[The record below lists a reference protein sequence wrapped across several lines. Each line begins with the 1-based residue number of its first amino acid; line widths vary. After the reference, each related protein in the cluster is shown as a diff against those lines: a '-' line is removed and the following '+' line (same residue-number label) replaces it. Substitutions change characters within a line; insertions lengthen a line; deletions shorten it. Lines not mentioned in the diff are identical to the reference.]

1 MLKVVKRP
9 PPATVATLRC
19 SGTKGKVEEKM
30 YHRHSTRLLKFGLQK
45 TPRMKECLY
54 KFFPICKAGSS
65 ILSYGLFWG
74 IIYGITAPFLKITL
88 NASSSGTTT
97 LVYYY
102 LTWLMEPM
110 AGLVFG
116 CLSIVYISSPQVR
129 SPKRTGLFWATLV
142 SAALLFSSSILFFVC
157 IPTLNEESSN
167 STKIIPITIFT
178 VILFAAMMVSINGY
192 MSVLNLVAQP
202 EANNAAH
209 YGLAPGFNAVGQMI
223 ATGIIIYFCRNNSV
237 DNAAPAIFGVSFV
250 FISIFIIISLTCG
263 QYWPCGQCCK
273 VSSGDEGW
281 EEKVDVKYIIAK
293 NEDESKRNFVAEE
306 EEEEEEDDDDDD
318 DDDDDK
324 VSIWLVFLFVIA
336 CWIALFAFLPWSVDW
351 YASTYYSDKVGSPKY
366 NRGVE
371 IASWARFYQQL
382 VMAGCSFFML
392 FVSKC
397 FFKNNHQSNS
407 RRRQEKLKLGVTW
420 IFTLTGL
427 TVYSG
432 CLFVA
437 AFTDNPNLTYAAF
450 VVSGIGM
457 AAIFPLNGLQTYH
470 IFSWLVRKREHTTT
484 IMNSDNHNHNHN
496 HNKTVAAPP
505 PPPFACTHYYD
516 HRQKINAAA
525 MIGQII
531 ILSVAYFAFH
541 FNYKWL
547 LVTGGTASGIA
558 IFLGMLLIVVRSY
571 NFENMIITD
580 RVVVVLPVNDS
591 AADLKTGPASDDK
604 LERSENLDDYKSFSE
619 SDIDEYT
626 RSEAKRLN
634 SVNV

>member
-157 IPTLNEESSN
+157 IPTLNEDSSN

-223 ATGIIIYFCRNNSV
+223 ATGIIIYFGQNNNNPV
-237 DNAAPAIFGVSFV
+237 DNTASAIVRVSFV

-273 VSSGDEGW
+273 VSSGDEER
-281 EEKVDVKYIIAK
+281 EEEDGKYIIIK
-293 NEDESKRNFVAEE
+293 NEDESKRNHPADEV
-306 EEEEEEDDDDDD
+306 
-318 DDDDDK
+318 
-324 VSIWLVFLFVIA
+324 VIWFIFLFIIA

-351 YASTYYSDKVGSPKY
+351 YASTYYSDEVGSPEY

-382 VMAGCSFFML
+382 VMGGYSFFML
-392 FVSKC
+392 FVSKSLS
-397 FFKNNHQSNS
+397 KNKHRWSNNNS
-407 RRRQEKLKLGVTW
+407 NDDILRPQEELKLYATW
-420 IFTLTGL
+420 ALILIGL
-427 TVYSG
+427 TVYSV
-432 CLFVA
+432 CLLVA
-437 AFTDNPNLTYAAF
+437 ALTDNPDLAYAAF

-457 AAIFPLNGLQTYH
+457 AAILPLNSFQIYH
-470 IFSWLVRKREHTTT
+470 IFPSSVKRKHTITT
-484 IMNSDNHNHNHN
+484 INNYNDNDNE
-496 HNKTVAAPP
+496 TVAAPP
-505 PPPFACTHYYD
+505 PPPLVCTGCYD
-516 HRQKINAAA
+516 NCQKVNAAA

-531 ILSVAYFAFH
+531 ILSVTCFVFH
-541 FNYKWL
+541 FNYKWV
-547 LVTGGTASGIA
+547 LVTGSAASGIA
-558 IFLGMLLIVVRSY
+558 TCLGILLIVAKPC
-571 NFENMIITD
+571 I
-580 RVVVVLPVNDS
+580 
-591 AADLKTGPASDDK
+591 
-604 LERSENLDDYKSFSE
+604 YKFFTS
-619 SDIDEYT
+619 
-626 RSEAKRLN
+626 LN
-634 SVNV
+634 TLC